1 MFDFKGHYHMFAEWK
16 PVKASVA
23 HRSVFKAEFLSVSI
37 NGTCSNLLTN
47 AKLFAD
53 DTALFS
59 EANNASEIFENLAND
74 LCIAS
79 E

>member
-1 MFDFKGHYHMFAEWK
+1 MFAERK

-23 HRSVFKAEFLSVSI
+23 HRSVFKVEFLSVYI

-53 DTALFS
+53 DTTLS
-59 EANNASEIFENLAND
+59 SVVNDASEIFENLAND